1 MINGNGIR
9 IIHTARFLKSF
20 KRLPKSIQE
29 KAFGRDIIFR
39 KNPFDPRLDTHK
51 LHGRFKDY
59 WAYSVDY
66 HCRVIFIFSEPKI
79 VSYYDIGFHPI
90 YGGG

>member
-1 MINGNGIR
+1 MTNSNGIK

-20 KRLPKSIQE
+20 KRLPKLIQE
-29 KAFGRDIIFR
+29 KAFERDIIFR
-39 KNPFDPRLDTHK
+39 KNQFDSRLDTHK

-66 HCRVIFIFSEPKI
+66 HYRVIFIFSESKI
-79 VSYYDIGFHPI
+79 VWYYDIGLHPI
-90 YGGG
+90 YEGG